1 MKFIRFLIVIALILV
16 IIIANVEGVLL
27 LKHMPSLP
35 NVFSKLD
42 LLIVITSILIADIS
56 GFLMFL
62 IMKRD

>member
-1 MKFIRFLIVIALILV
+1 MKIRFLTVIELIIVM
-16 IIIANVEGVLL
+16 IIVNVEGVLL

-35 NVFSKLD
+35 NVFSKID

-62 IMKRD
+62 IMKK